1 VNSGTGEPVF
11 DLVVTRRSPVADGVV
26 ALDLCRPD
34 GADLPAW
41 QPGAHVDVRLPTPEG
56 ELIRQFSLCSPPE
69 DRARWRIAVL
79 REPAGRGGSRYVHDV
94 LAEGDTL
101 HVRGPRNHF
110 PLEPAD
116 AYLFVAGG
124 IGVTPLLPMVAEAE
138 RRGAHWRLEYGGR
151 TADSMAFRAELV
163 GRYGSRVRPRPE
175 DRYGLLDL
183 DDLLGVPAAG
193 TLVYCCGPEPLLRA
207 VEERCAGW
215 PQGALHV
222 ERFASAPQQSVDAG
236 AAGAHTFEVEL
247 TLSGQT
253 LTVPPELSVLEAVE
267 KAGVT
272 ALSSCR
278 AGTCG
283 TCETTVLA
291 GEVEHRDALLTAEER
306 ARDDTMM
313 ICVSRAKGPRLVLE
327 L

>member
-1 VNSGTGEPVF
+1 MNTSADEAVF
-11 DLVVTRRSPVADGVV
+11 DLVVTRRSPIADGVV
-26 ALDLCRPD
+26 ALDLGRPD
-34 GADLPAW
+34 GGDLPAW
-41 QPGAHVDVRLPTPEG
+41 QPGAHVDVHLPAPEG
-56 ELIRQFSLCSPPE
+56 ELVRQFSLCSAPE
-69 DRARWRIAVL
+69 DRTLWRIAVL

-94 LAEGDTL
+94 LAERDTL
-101 HVRGPRNHF
+101 QVRGPRNHF

-124 IGVTPLLPMVAEAE
+124 IGVTPLLPMVAQAE
-138 RRGAHWRLEYGGR
+138 RRGARWQLEYGGR
-151 TADSMAFRAELV
+151 TADSMAFRRELV
-163 GRYGSRVRPRPE
+163 SRYGSRVRPRPE

-183 DDLLGVPAAG
+183 DGLLGAPAPG

-222 ERFASAPQQSVDAG
+222 ERFTAPQPSARATADAPS
-236 AAGAHTFEVEL
+236 FEVEL
-247 TLSGQT
+247 AVSGRT

-267 KAGVT
+267 KAGIAV
-272 ALSSCR
+272 LSSCR

-283 TCETTVLA
+283 TCETAVLEGA
-291 GEVEHRDALLTAEER
+291 VEHRDTLLTAEER
-306 ARDDTMM
+306 ACDDTMM
-313 ICVSRAKGPRLVLE
+313 ICVSRAAGPRLVLE